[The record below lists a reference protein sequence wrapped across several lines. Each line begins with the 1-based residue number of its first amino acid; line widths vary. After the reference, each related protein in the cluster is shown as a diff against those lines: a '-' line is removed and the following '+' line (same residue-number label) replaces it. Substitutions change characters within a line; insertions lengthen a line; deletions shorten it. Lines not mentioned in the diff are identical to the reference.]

1 MKKWIGAALF
11 GLALAGCGGVQVKPG
26 VSLPTPLVDRI
37 PARAAVYYPKELR
50 ERAHSEERRNIKY
63 SIALG
68 GASVATLD
76 RGMDALFQDVARV
89 ADREAI
95 PALQPQARLA
105 VVPWLDEFS
114 FVTPQETASKDYSVT
129 IRYRFELLDPRGATV
144 DELTLTGFGNAPQA
158 QLSAAS
164 PLTAATQ
171 FALRD
176 LMAKFVVDFPQQDSV
191 QRLLRGEALTPIS
204 RQERQVEI
212 TLGVF
217 EPAPAKPA
225 ADAAVAEPA
234 VTPAGPAA
242 APAAS
247 EPAPAAP
254 AEGAAPPAEA
264 PADPAP
270 AAEAPPA
277 EAPPLG
283 PLPPPA
289 PASD

>member
-1 MKKWIGAALF
+1 MRKWIGAALC

-26 VSLPTPLVDRI
+26 VTLPTPLVDRI

-50 ERAHSEERRNIKY
+50 ERVHSEERRNIKY

-68 GASVATLD
+68 GASVATID
-76 RGMDALFQDVARV
+76 KGMDALFQDVARV

-95 PALQPQARLA
+95 PALQPAARLGI
-105 VVPWLDEFS
+105 VPWLDEYS

-158 QLSAAS
+158 QLSASS

-171 FALRD
+171 LALRD

-191 QRLLRGEALTPIS
+191 QRLLRGETLTPIA
-204 RQERQVEI
+204 RQEQQVEVA
-212 TLGVF
+212 LGVF

-225 ADAAVAEPA
+225 EGAAPATDRVTPTATGDGAAPPTDAPADAAPPA
-234 VTPAGPAA
+234 DAALGPLPPAA
-242 APAAS
+242 PPGDAAES
-247 EPAPAAP
+247 EPAPATP
-254 AEGAAPPAEA
+254 SE
-264 PADPAP
+264 DPTR
-270 AAEAPPA
+270 
-277 EAPPLG
+277 
-283 PLPPPA
+283 
-289 PASD
+289 